1 MLSLEASWDSGDQR
15 PPGYKGAEEAD
26 ASGPRFPLIF
36 SYYKKARG
44 SSCVCDGTF
53 CSLKR
58 LLNRTSQSPPRLGLP
73 KSQAAVIFTF
83 RSIVSSSDYPGAH
96 DRARLRLACAGRQII
111 SSCRRRSR
119 RGCSWARSEQ
129 GRRNPVPHTPLPAFS
144 VMHCCSGRCPPDDA
158 STAPSGSRLHPSSLA
173 SPQTCC
179 FFPGSSSHVPTGSP
193 SGGDSEEGAP
203 EPMGAARAVKW
214 AGRLSHTSSLRAGIW
229 WVAARTGD
237 QVLGPLSPQGLC
249 SA

>member
-1 MLSLEASWDSGDQR
+1 MLSPEASWDSGDQR

-26 ASGPRFPLIF
+26 ASGPLFPLIF

-44 SSCVCDGTF
+44 SSCICDVTF

-58 LLNRTSQSPPRLGLP
+58 LLNRTSQSPPCLGLP

-96 DRARLRLACAGRQII
+96 DRARLRLACAGRQIV
-111 SSCRRRSR
+111 SSCRRRSPLGR
-119 RGCSWARSEQ
+119 SWARSEQ
-129 GRRNPVPHTPLPAFS
+129 GRRKPVPSHPSARVLRDALLPRQ
-144 VMHCCSGRCPPDDA
+144 M
-158 STAPSGSRLHPSSLA
+158 PSGQCQHCPQRSRLHPSSLA

-193 SGGDSEEGAP
+193 SG
-203 EPMGAARAVKW
+203 RF
-214 AGRLSHTSSLRAGIW
+214 
-229 WVAARTGD
+229 
-237 QVLGPLSPQGLC
+237 
-249 SA
+249 